1 MRKPFLLFLCILV
14 SVGLY
19 ANSIDS
25 LYNLFNTALL
35 PSHKLAAANGLFS
48 ELNKLGEAD
57 NYATFT
63 TSQPLEEVELIFLN
77 SLTNHYFDASR
88 FNDCI
93 KASKRGVELARSI
106 NDTIKQTDFL
116 STICACYQRIGNF
129 SKALDYAQQSLS
141 IEEAL
146 GDLERQ
152 SSTLSNLSAIYLQT
166 ERLDMAEECIL
177 KAINLERRF
186 DNHDRQLAVR
196 LGMWGNICIKQG
208 KYEDAFAAVNES
220 LDIDRAAGR
229 EEKVAIRLSQL
240 SDLYFELKEY
250 EMADSCSQAAL
261 QVFEQHNRPTLVA
274 ICYRQLGTIN
284 QKLNQPK
291 KAEGYLLKALTI
303 SQELGIM
310 VQEQKAYYQLYE
322 LNKTTHP
329 ARALAYFELYSE
341 IKDSIFNAN
350 TLEQINEFEVKYT
363 TREKDHQIELQ
374 QLTIKQQKQTQIFI
388 VLFVVLLICML
399 AVAYKQYITQCQRS
413 QELAQMNATKD
424 KFFSI
429 ISHDLKNPTI
439 AQQNVLKQLVTYYNQ
454 LDSNT
459 IKQQC
464 EELLASANTQAN
476 LLLDLLDW
484 ARIETGK
491 MEYKP
496 IRFDLTQSITAICKQ
511 VQQSAQQ
518 KNITINIPKIE
529 AYAIADRM
537 MIETVLRNLVSNAIK
552 FSYPNSCVNIEV
564 NDETDFWNVMVIDQG
579 VGIAPSRFP
588 HIFRID
594 MQSSTI
600 GTAGEHGTGLGLVV
614 CAEMLRM
621 NNSEIEMISAEGH
634 GSTFGFRITK
644 G

>member
-1 MRKPFLLFLCILV
+1 MLKPLFLILFALV
-14 SVGLY
+14 STGLY
-19 ANSIDS
+19 ADNVDS
-25 LYNLFNTALL
+25 LYSLFNTARL
-35 PSHKLAAANGLFS
+35 PSNKLAIANELFS
-48 ELNKLGEAD
+48 ELNRQGEAD
-57 NYATFT
+57 NYAQFT
-63 TSQPLEEVELIFLN
+63 TSQSLEEVELIFLN
-77 SLTNHYFDASR
+77 SLTNHYFDNSR

-93 KASKRGVELARSI
+93 SASKRGVELARSI
-106 NDTIKQTDFL
+106 NDTIRQTDFL

-129 SKALDYAQQSLS
+129 SKALEYAQQSLN
-141 IEEAL
+141 IEESL

-166 ERLDMAEECIL
+166 ERLDMAEECIQ
-177 KAINLERRF
+177 KAINLERQF
-186 DNHDRQLAVR
+186 NNHDRQLAVR
-196 LGMWGNICIKQG
+196 LGMWGNICLKQG
-208 KYEDAFAAVNES
+208 KYEEAFSAVNEA
-220 LDIDRAAGR
+220 LNIDRVAGR

-240 SDLYFELKEY
+240 SDIYFELKEY
-250 EMADSCSQAAL
+250 ELADSCSREAL
-261 QVFEQHNRPTLVA
+261 QVFEQNNRLTLIA
-274 ICYRQLGTIN
+274 ICYRQLGAIN

-291 KAEGYLLKALTI
+291 KAEGYLLKALSI
-303 SQELGIM
+303 SQELGII

-374 QLTIKQQKQTQIFI
+374 QLTIKQQKQRQLFI
-388 VLFVVLLICML
+388 ALFVILLICML
-399 AVAYKQYITQCQRS
+399 AVAYKQYITQRKQSR
-413 QELAQMNATKD
+413 ELAQMNATKD

-454 LDSNT
+454 LDPNT

-484 ARIETGK
+484 ARIETGR

-496 IRFDLTQSITAICKQ
+496 LRFDLTQSIKVVSKQ
-511 VQQSAQQ
+511 VLQFAQQ
-518 KNITINIPKIE
+518 KDIAINIPTIQ

-537 MIETVLRNLVSNAIK
+537 MIETVLRNLLSNAIK
-552 FSYPNSCVNIEV
+552 FSYPGSSVSIEI
-564 NDETDFWNVMVIDQG
+564 NDEINFWNIMVVDQG
-579 VGIAPSRFP
+579 VGIDPSRLQ

-614 CAEMLRM
+614 CAEMLRK
-621 NNSEIEMISAEGH
+621 NNTEIEVISAVGQ
-634 GSTFGFRITK
+634 GSTFEFKIAK